1 MRFNG
6 PECAP
11 GGAKSHSQMPD
22 CGRVLKMGCLNPQA
36 PIARAMS
43 EFKYAC
49 PVCGQH
55 IKCDSTQSGTT
66 MECPTCFQKI
76 VAPQA
81 PASADP
87 KFIITGTK
95 VGAER
100 PLPTAVVN
108 AEAAPPP
115 GPEKS
120 SLVPA
125 LVLGVL
131 VLAAAG
137 LLVVFHGKIFK
148 PAGMPPPERL
158 LAPGSP
164 PKPPKP
170 PLVAPPASDT
180 NWMLDLAAA
189 MIPDAPV
196 AGRIHG
202 EDFIVE
208 RAIFQNGTLT
218 FRAGT
223 RGTVEFGVLI
233 NFSGAQ
239 AESLSGQSIHV
250 ATNADKAASV
260 MLRWKDG
267 DQQRKASYTNGYAMR
282 LEFDQLGGNR
292 LPGKIYL
299 CLPDDEK
306 SYTAGTFRADVRR
319 PKPKP

>member
-1 MRFNG
+1 M
-6 PECAP
+6 
-11 GGAKSHSQMPD
+11 KMPD
-22 CGRVLKMGCLNPQA
+22 CSPVLKMGCLNPQ
-36 PIARAMS
+36 PRIVRAMS

-76 VAPQA
+76 VVPQA
-81 PASADP
+81 PASDNP
-87 KFIITGTK
+87 KFIITGKK

-108 AEAAPPP
+108 AAAAPLPAP
-115 GPEKS
+115 QKS

-125 LVLGVL
+125 ILLGVL
-131 VLAAAG
+131 VCVAAA
-137 LLVVFHGKIFK
+137 LLFAFRGKIFK
-148 PAGMPPPERL
+148 PAGGPPPP
-158 LAPGSP
+158 PGGPVATGTP
-164 PKPPKP
+164 PKPPKA
-170 PLVAPPASDT
+170 PLVAPPASDN
-180 NWMLDLAAA
+180 NWTLDLATAV
-189 MIPDAPV
+189 IPDAPV

-202 EDFIVE
+202 EDFIIE

-223 RGTVEFGVLI
+223 RGAVEFGVLI

-250 ATNADKAASV
+250 ATNADKAANII
-260 MLRWKDG
+260 LRWKDN
-267 DQQRKASYTNGYAMR
+267 DQQHKENFNDRYTMR
-282 LEFDQLGGNR
+282 LEFDQLSGNR

-299 CLPDDEK
+299 CTPDTEK
-306 SYTAGTFRADVRR
+306 SYVAGTFRADVRKT
-319 PKPKP
+319 KPKP

>member
-1 MRFNG
+1 
-6 PECAP
+6 
-11 GGAKSHSQMPD
+11 
-22 CGRVLKMGCLNPQA
+22 MGCWSPQSS
-36 PIARAMS
+36 IVHAMS
-43 EFKYAC
+43 EFKSAC

-55 IKCDSTQSGTT
+55 IKCDSTQSGAT

-76 VAPQA
+76 VVPQA
-81 PASADP
+81 PATDNP
-87 KFIITGTK
+87 KFIITGK
-95 VGAER
+95 KFGAER
-100 PLPTAVVN
+100 PIPAAVAN

-115 GPEKS
+115 VPEKN
-120 SLVPA
+120 SLAPA
-125 LVLGVL
+125 ILLGVL
-131 VLAAAG
+131 VCVAAV
-137 LLVVFHGKIFK
+137 LLFAFRGKIFK
-148 PAGMPPPERL
+148 PAGGPPPPPGGS
-158 LAPGSP
+158 LAHSPP
-164 PKPPKP
+164 PKPPKA

-189 MIPDAPV
+189 TTPEAPV

-223 RGTVEFGVLI
+223 RGTVELGVLI
-233 NFSGAQ
+233 NFGGAQ

-267 DQQRKASYTNGYAMR
+267 DQQKKVNFTNEYAMR
-282 LEFDQLGGNR
+282 LEFEPLNGNR

-299 CLPDDEK
+299 CTPDAEK
-306 SYTAGTFRADVRR
+306 SYVAGTFRADVRR

>member
-1 MRFNG
+1 
-6 PECAP
+6 
-11 GGAKSHSQMPD
+11 
-22 CGRVLKMGCLNPQA
+22 
-36 PIARAMS
+36 MS

-55 IKCDSTQSGTT
+55 IRCDSTQSGTT

-76 VAPQA
+76 VVPQA
-81 PASADP
+81 PASDNP
-87 KFIITGTK
+87 KFIITGKK

-108 AEAAPPP
+108 AAEAPPP
-115 GPEKS
+115 APEKS
-120 SLVPA
+120 TLVPA
-125 LVLGVL
+125 ILLGVL

-137 LLVVFHGKIFK
+137 LLFAFRGKIFN
-148 PAGMPPPERL
+148 PAGGPPPP
-158 LAPGSP
+158 PGGPVASGPP
-164 PKPPKP
+164 PKPPKA
-170 PLVAPPASDT
+170 PLVAPPASDN

-189 MIPDAPV
+189 TPDAPV

-202 EDFIVE
+202 EDFIAE

-218 FRAGT
+218 FRAGN
-223 RGTVEFGVLI
+223 RGTVEFGLLI
-233 NFSGAQ
+233 NFSGTQ

-250 ATNADKAASV
+250 ATNADKAANI

-267 DQQRKASYTNGYAMR
+267 DQQRKVNFTNGYAMR
-282 LEFDQLGGNR
+282 LEFEPLSGNR
-292 LPGKIYL
+292 LSGTIYL

-306 SYTAGTFRADVRR
+306 SYVAGTFRADVRR